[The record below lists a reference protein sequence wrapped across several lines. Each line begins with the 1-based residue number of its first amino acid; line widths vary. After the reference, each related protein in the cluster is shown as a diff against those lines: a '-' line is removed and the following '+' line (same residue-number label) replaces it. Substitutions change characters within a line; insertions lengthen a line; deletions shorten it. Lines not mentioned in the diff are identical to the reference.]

1 MMVQFFCFFNLAI
14 HVNQSMARY
23 NSLYLF
29 EGHLFWLKENRTLV
43 LKIFIFL
50 ERKKIFKK

>member
-1 MMVQFFCFFNLAI
+1 MMVKFFCVFNLAI
-14 HVNQSMARY
+14 NVNQSMARY
-23 NSLYLF
+23 SSLYLF

-50 ERKKIFKK
+50 ERKKNFKK

>member
-1 MMVQFFCFFNLAI
+1 MMVKFFCVFNLAI
-14 HVNQSMARY
+14 NVNQSMARY

-50 ERKKIFKK
+50 ERKKNFKK

>member
-1 MMVQFFCFFNLAI
+1 MMVQFFCVFNLAI
-14 HVNQSMARY
+14 NVNQSMANY

-29 EGHLFWLKENRTLV
+29 EGHLFWLKENRTQV

-50 ERKKIFKK
+50 ERKKFFKK